1 MDPQEF
7 LTVHVMSSYVT
18 GGLEKFLKP
27 SDPATGQPFRVL
39 DKKQVKQLAFFIFT
53 FYHLVTNEV
62 KGCSEVTVSYF
73 TFKSLLHIF

>member
-1 MDPQEF
+1 
-7 LTVHVMSSYVT
+7 MSSYVT
-18 GGLEKFLKP
+18 GGLAKFLKLSS

-39 DKKQVKQLAFFIFT
+39 DKKQVKQLAFFY
-53 FYHLVTNEV
+53 FYIVSLVTNEV